1 VTEFQQ
7 KVHQLLTGTARRLN
21 LRGPT
26 LRVLRNTSFE
36 VSLTGSAL
44 GVRFEYELSDC
55 AVFAVLHR
63 PAFAADGNMPL
74 GQQSQLAD
82 LHLLEALRRL
92 GYFVDEKRAKVKALT
107 ENPDGLIPATKNLAA
122 DVEEFW
128 TVLESKID
136 VLLPVPAPR

>member
-1 VTEFQQ
+1 MTEFQQ
-7 KVHQLLTGTARRLN
+7 EVHQLLTGTARRLN
-21 LRGPT
+21 LRGPK

-36 VSLTGSAL
+36 VSLIGSAL
-44 GVRFEYELSDC
+44 GVRFEYELLDC

-63 PAFAADGNMPL
+63 PAAAGNSDMPL
-74 GQQSQLAD
+74 GQQSRSAD

-92 GYFVDEKRAKVKALT
+92 GYFVDEKRARMKALT
-107 ENPDGLIPATKNLAA
+107 ENPDGLIPATKYLAA

-136 VLLPVPAPR
+136 VLLPVLAQN